1 MAEEWYQEHPWNPQ
15 PASPECQA
23 RLCESAVAAGFT
35 RRGKAYFRIVGDGVL
50 QVVKFEYE
58 RGPMLHILNIG
69 LFSMY
74 GELMPQWFT
83 SGGCIPRYEAT
94 QVGLRLP
101 TTRMRMKDGYAFSE
115 RISPKKQVEI
125 FSRFTIEKLNQ
136 VRSQAQLFDMM
147 LQLDPGWWN
156 DLEKYA
162 PSLASGDRASAVKV
176 ITAILSQHAA
186 GQEKQKALLPKEVYE
201 HCRSRLIEE
210 DAALQRLKDLA
221 ETGSDDA
228 VRQYLQK
235 NYETNLKYALFCSKN
250 RKILK

>member
-1 MAEEWYQEHPWNPQ
+1 MTEEWYQEHPWSPQ
-15 PASPECQA
+15 PASPECQT
-23 RLCESAVAAGFT
+23 RLCESAVEAGFT

-176 ITAILSQHAA
+176 ITAILSQHALA
-186 GQEKQKALLPKEVYE
+186 QEHNKATLPQVYE
-201 HCRSRLIEE
+201 RWRDWSLEE

-235 NYETNLKYALFCSKN
+235 NYETNLKYASFCSK
-250 RKILK
+250 RK